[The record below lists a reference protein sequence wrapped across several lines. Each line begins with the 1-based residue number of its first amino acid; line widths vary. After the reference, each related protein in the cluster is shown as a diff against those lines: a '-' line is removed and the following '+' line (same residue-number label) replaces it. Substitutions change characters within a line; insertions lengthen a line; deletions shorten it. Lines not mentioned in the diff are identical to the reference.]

1 MRTAR
6 KTTVGLGSAKSGSDH
21 FIQQRVSA
29 LALIIL
35 VPWFFVAM
43 LTAYQAGYDQGIAFV
58 RTPITTIPLILL
70 LTAAF
75 YHMRL
80 GIQVIIEDYIHKH
93 STRAALLIL
102 NTFLAFALWLTA
114 VFTVLTIAL

>member
-6 KTTVGLGSAKSGSDH
+6 KTTVGLGSAKAGSDH

-29 LALIIL
+29 LALVIL

-43 LTAYQAGYDQGIAFV
+43 LTAYRAGYDQGLAFI
-58 RTPITTIPLILL
+58 RAPITAIGLILL

-80 GIQVIIEDYIHKH
+80 GLQVIIEDYIQKH
-93 STRAALLIL
+93 STRTALLIL
-102 NTFLAFALWLTA
+102 NTFAAFVLWLTA
-114 VFTVLTIAL
+114 VFAVLTIAL